1 MTDKE
6 LAPIQQRVME
16 FVRERFQPGY
26 NHYNI
31 AKLLGDASSRQ
42 YYRYFSDSGTSYVL
56 AAYPERFEP
65 ASFTYRQIY
74 DLLQEIEVPVPE
86 IIALDGD
93 LGIVLQEDLGNDSLQ
108 KILRAAVDKQK
119 TMLLRSAIDHV
130 VKIQTEGSGAFK
142 PEYAGYRL
150 AFDEEKL
157 RWEFD
162 FFRKH
167 YMGNYRH
174 LQSPDSAR
182 LDEEFTAIAR
192 ELAGYPRVLTHRDF
206 HVRNM
211 MLKNGILFVIDFQD
225 ARWGPPSYDLASLLK
240 DSLELDPQ
248 AINESIDYYLEAMK
262 RRDWAGLPPEVFSED
277 RFMRQFDLMC
287 VQRLLK
293 ALGTYGYQIIV
304 RENFIYEQYMAGSL
318 HRALIS
324 LERLPEY
331 PAIRNLVESELSLRK
346 Q

>member
-1 MTDKE
+1 MNDKE

-26 NHYNI
+26 NHYNV

-56 AAYPERFEP
+56 AAYPEQFDP
-65 ASFTYRQIY
+65 GSFTYKQIY

-86 IIALDGD
+86 IIDLDGE
-93 LGIVLQEDLGNDSLQ
+93 LGIVLQQDLGNDSLQ
-108 KILRAAVDKQK
+108 KILRAAADNQK
-119 TMLLRSAIDHV
+119 TILLRNAIDHV
-130 VKIQTEGSGAFK
+130 VKIQTEGSRAFQ
-142 PEYAGYRL
+142 PECSGFHL
-150 AFDEEKL
+150 AFDEPKL
-157 RWEFD
+157 KWEFD

-167 YMGNYRH
+167 YLENYRR
-174 LQSPDSAR
+174 LPADGFPG
-182 LDEEFTAIAR
+182 LDEEFTIIAR
-192 ELAGYPRVLTHRDF
+192 ELAEYPRVLTHRDF

-240 DSLELDPQ
+240 DSLELDPG
-248 AINESIDYYLEAMK
+248 AVAESINYYLEAMQ
-262 RRDWAGLPPEVFSED
+262 RRGWSDLEPETFSED
-277 RFMRQFDLMC
+277 RFLRQFDLMS

-318 HRALIS
+318 HRALMS
-324 LERLPEY
+324 LEQLDAFPITRK
-331 PAIRNLVESELSLRK
+331 LVESELSNRA
-346 Q
+346 